1 MNLKMKLT
9 ASISALILV
18 LGFMLMGIMA
28 VNQATVNMG
37 GSISFTATDVYARV
51 TGSIENDTSSP
62 SNLDVTYS
70 AEETTGDSTVWND
83 LNLVFD
89 SKATPIEVTITVEN
103 LSQQN
108 TLRVNL
114 NDTLSST
121 VGNLEKIVNN
131 DGEEYANQT
140 DIILQP
146 NGQENDS
153 TTFTITMS
161 VTNKNNSVTAD
172 FDYELNLFDQYFVPP
187 VYERV
192 DAEGNPDENG
202 EYILF
207 GYYPQSAKESN
218 VTVDTSTTDSRG
230 YYLGS
235 DGAYYAQ
242 AEDGNYYKVER
253 LRWRILDDTYGEG
266 TALIVCDVIVD
277 QVAYQSNIYQNEY
290 YYATDED
297 GTILVDDSATPGQGV
312 DGNQQV
318 YANNYKWSELREYLT
333 GTFYDTAFNEDEKAN
348 IVLTEVDNS
357 TGSGAVSPY
366 ACENTNDYVFALSVA
381 DVTNT
386 EYGFSSSSSGDPKK
400 AFVVTD
406 YAEANG
412 AYVYPI
418 FGYEGT
424 GGGWLRSPDDYF
436 DGYNAFVVEFGLY
449 EIHDVNRGGYGAV
462 PALQIQLS

>member
-1 MNLKMKLT
+1 MSLKMKLT

-37 GSISFTATDVYARV
+37 GSISFTATDVYAHV
-51 TGSIENDTSSP
+51 TGSIVNDTSSP
-62 SNLDVTYS
+62 RDLDVTYS
-70 AEETTGDSTVWND
+70 ADETTGDPTVWND
-83 LNLVFD
+83 LSLVFD
-89 SKATPIEVTITVEN
+89 SQATPIEVTITVEN
-103 LSQQN
+103 LSAQN

-121 VGNLEKIVNN
+121 VGNLEKVVKN
-131 DGEEYANQT
+131 DGGDYTNQT
-140 DIILQP
+140 DITLQP

-161 VTNKNNSVTAD
+161 VTNKNNSVTAN
-172 FDYELNLFDQYFVPP
+172 FDYELNLFDQYYEEPP

-253 LRWRILDDTYGEG
+253 LRWRILDDNYGEG

-277 QVAYQSNIYQNEY
+277 QVAYQSNRINRGSYF
-290 YYATDED
+290 YATDED
-297 GTILVDDSATPGQGV
+297 ETILVDDSATPGQGV
-312 DGNQQV
+312 NDSHQV

-357 TGSGAVSPY
+357 TGSGAASPY
-366 ACENTNDYVFALSVA
+366 ACENTNDYVFALSRN
-381 DVTNT
+381 DVINT
-386 EYGFSSSSSGDPKK
+386 SYGFSSSEDPKK

-412 AYVYPI
+412 ANVSSTS
-418 FGYEGT
+418 GYEGT
-424 GGGWLRSPDDYF
+424 GVGWLRSPNDG
-436 DGYNAFVVEFGLY
+436 DGYIAIGVEVGIY
-449 EIHDVNRGGYGAV
+449 VYSGVSGGSYGVV